1 MRTLIAIFFS
11 FALWLLLT
19 CAVDG
24 QHLLAGAVVSI
35 LTGLIF
41 GKAFVQDTAKLL
53 QPKRW
58 FWAFVY
64 GWVFLWEMIKAN
76 LDVAYRVIHPL
87 RPIRPGIVKV
97 RTRIR
102 SEMGRVF
109 LANSIT
115 LTPGTFTV
123 DMKEDVLYIHWIYV
137 RQTDLE
143 KASETI
149 VGPFESLLI
158 KIFD

>member
-1 MRTLIAIFFS
+1 VRTLIAIGFS
-11 FALWLLLT
+11 YMLWLLLT
-19 CAVDG
+19 WTVNG
-24 QHLLAGAVVSI
+24 QHLLAGAVAAV

-41 GKAFVQDTAKLL
+41 GRAFVRDTARLL

-76 LDVAYRVIHPL
+76 LDVAYRVIHPGL
-87 RPIRPGIVKV
+87 PIRPGIVKV
-97 RTRIR
+97 RTKIR

-123 DMKEDVLYIHWIYV
+123 DIKEDVLYIHWIYV
-137 RQTDLE
+137 RQTDIE
-143 KASETI
+143 KASEII
-149 VGPFESLLI
+149 VGPFESFLI